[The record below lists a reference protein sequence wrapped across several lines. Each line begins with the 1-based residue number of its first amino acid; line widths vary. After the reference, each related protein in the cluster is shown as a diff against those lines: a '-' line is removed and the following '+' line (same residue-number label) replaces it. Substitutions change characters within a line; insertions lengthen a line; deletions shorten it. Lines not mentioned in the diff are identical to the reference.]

1 VPLGGFVDGRMSYR
15 CATVVALVGGV
26 VAQCFC
32 RAAVRRLRVL
42 LLYVV
47 LAWLLLL
54 LLLLLPRLVMSN

>member
-1 VPLGGFVDGRMSYR
+1 VSLGGFVDDRTSYR

-26 VAQCFC
+26 VAYCFC

-42 LLYVV
+42 LLYIA

-54 LLLLLPRLVMSN
+54 LLLLRLVMSN